1 MSPFC
6 FPATPLQAPPS
17 SAPPSP
23 ARTRHPHRFVGGRA
37 GGKVSGQSPGV
48 GGGAVCL
55 HLHSAPGVPRA
66 GSRVG
71 SPEVRRFHH
80 QVCGAS
86 VVFFVC
92 FVLVLLPGSP
102 KRQPSSF
109 LGPDPVSS
117 PSVFLPGGCGNW
129 RLHTARGTLCPVIQ
143 FSGARRGAPRG
154 RPAQAALIRPPTQP
168 PGHPGSPRRRFAGA
182 RGAQAGSQ
190 TPLPGVV
197 RRPPSCPAAAGP
209 QAHSPGRR
217 EWADRSGQ
225 RATLAPRVRR
235 DAAWAPR
242 PSCPAV
248 PPATERGRGGRAH
261 RTPAPAGRRAWR
273 RGAGRPF

>member
-1 MSPFC
+1 MTLTTSVYERPPRWPPRPSRARDTPRSPVAAQRT
-6 FPATPLQAPPS
+6 PARRSGRARTSYSPAGASLLGAPFSGTNSP
-17 SAPPSP
+17 SAP
-23 ARTRHPHRFVGGRA
+23 
-37 GGKVSGQSPGV
+37 
-48 GGGAVCL
+48 
-55 HLHSAPGVPRA
+55 
-66 GSRVG
+66 
-71 SPEVRRFHH
+71 VRRRAR
-80 QVCGAS
+80 GW
-86 VVFFVC
+86 
-92 FVLVLLPGSP
+92 
-102 KRQPSSF
+102 K
-109 LGPDPVSS
+109 GPDPVSS

-248 PPATERGRGGRAH
+248 PPATERGRGASEERLQDGCVGTR
-261 RTPAPAGRRAWR
+261 
-273 RGAGRPF
+273 